1 MTFKWFKLSFV
12 HENIVNAV
20 IILVDICNNVIV
32 SNDNI
37 EPCYL
42 MTKWLQHSISLS
54 SVHINPILGGLW
66 NYVTGRGGH
75 YGPHG
80 F

>member
-32 SNDNI
+32 SNDK
-37 EPCYL
+37 PCYL
-42 MTKWLQHSISLS
+42 MTKWLEHGISLS
-54 SVHINPILGGLW
+54 SVHLNIDNVVLFIVFIVVVVFCSL
-66 NYVTGRGGH
+66 
-75 YGPHG
+75 
-80 F
+80 